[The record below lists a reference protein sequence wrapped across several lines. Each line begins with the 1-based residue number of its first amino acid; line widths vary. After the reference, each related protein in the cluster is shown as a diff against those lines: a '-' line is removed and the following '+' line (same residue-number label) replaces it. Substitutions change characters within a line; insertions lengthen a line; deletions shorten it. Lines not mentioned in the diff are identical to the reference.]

1 MQGKT
6 INGFVLQRLLGV
18 GGMAEVWYAE
28 NEIGMKVAVKIL
40 SEALSLMPQM
50 KERFLN
56 EAKVMVQLD
65 HPNIRKVHGF
75 GSIDDRPTIIME
87 YLEGTDL
94 KARMKRGQRF
104 SDHELRM
111 WWNQLVD
118 ALAYTHRQNIVHRDI
133 KPSNIFIDQNGNAK
147 LLDFGIAKVV
157 DTTSGT
163 QTGSTLGTRIY
174 MSPEQVK
181 DPKRVS
187 ASSDAYSLAVSFV
200 HLLSGKAPY
209 DATTSSDY
217 DIQVSIVTKPIDLSG
232 IPVEWQEMLSP
243 YLEKEPDK
251 RPPLRPFV
259 METKPVT
266 PPADSDA
273 TMSED
278 MKTVKQ
284 PATENVTVMNPEAK
298 RKSPVLPWIVAAV
311 ACVVAVLALLRGGKK
326 EVAPVNIPDE
336 TEVVEEVQPTP
347 DVNVFPYDEIG
358 AKVFAE
364 SNQVMSGQKYH
375 AKAMVTAWQNTPI
388 KAKVSLDG
396 GTEKEFTSN
405 SQGEIDL
412 EFNVGLGKHKYSGVI
427 YMPNPKTNEMEE
439 YSFENNFTVVSPAMS
454 VSATKMN
461 VVYTGID
468 NPIAIAGGMGGDIS
482 ATATGAN
489 LTKTGN
495 GTYNLRVVGNPS
507 VVTVNVSS
515 QGSSLGSMNFR
526 VKDLPKPTPIIRN
539 VVNGQCSRL
548 ALLGAGGVE
557 VVLKDFDFEGI
568 RYEVVGYTF
577 RYKTKAGRTKEAKA
591 NGPQFTEEMRNAI
604 NAANVG
610 DFFVFSAIQV
620 KGNDNKVKTLD
631 TPIGVEIK

>member
-266 PPADSDA
+266 PPADSDVPEPELPIMA
-273 TMSED
+273 VSSPLSTLKSSPCRANTSSSEVLYIFTRFSASTMGEF
-278 MKTVKQ
+278 
-284 PATENVTVMNPEAK
+284 
-298 RKSPVLPWIVAAV
+298 SPVMRSLSVASFAISLVIADMLSALPSTTAAFS
-311 ACVVAVLALLRGGKK
+311 ASIFFSFSFFK
-326 EVAPVNIPDE
+326 
-336 TEVVEEVQPTP
+336 
-347 DVNVFPYDEIG
+347 VFPIL
-358 AKVFAE
+358 
-364 SNQVMSGQKYH
+364 
-375 AKAMVTAWQNTPI
+375 
-388 KAKVSLDG
+388 SL
-396 GTEKEFTSN
+396 
-405 SQGEIDL
+405 
-412 EFNVGLGKHKYSGVI
+412 
-427 YMPNPKTNEMEE
+427 
-439 YSFENNFTVVSPAMS
+439 
-454 VSATKMN
+454 
-461 VVYTGID
+461 
-468 NPIAIAGGMGGDIS
+468 
-482 ATATGAN
+482 
-489 LTKTGN
+489 
-495 GTYNLRVVGNPS
+495 
-507 VVTVNVSS
+507 
-515 QGSSLGSMNFR
+515 SL
-526 VKDLPKPTPIIRN
+526 
-539 VVNGQCSRL
+539 
-548 ALLGAGGVE
+548 
-557 VVLKDFDFEGI
+557 
-568 RYEVVGYTF
+568 
-577 RYKTKAGRTKEAKA
+577 
-591 NGPQFTEEMRNAI
+591 
-604 NAANVG
+604 
-610 DFFVFSAIQV
+610 
-620 KGNDNKVKTLD
+620 
-631 TPIGVEIK
+631 